1 MVLDGLEASLGA
13 SYWALEDT
21 DLYRVTLGFVTY
33 SFNSMRCTHTLAEF
47 ARRWFFTEDSYE
59 DLTSLGARA
68 GFHLRARNAM
78 LALGMVYEKLLDC
91 PDQLDD
97 ECISVYPEFGLS
109 ILF

>member
-1 MVLDGLEASLGA
+1 
-13 SYWALEDT
+13 
-21 DLYRVTLGFVTY
+21 
-33 SFNSMRCTHTLAEF
+33 
-47 ARRWFFTEDSYE
+47 
-59 DLTSLGARA
+59 
-68 GFHLRARNAM
+68 M